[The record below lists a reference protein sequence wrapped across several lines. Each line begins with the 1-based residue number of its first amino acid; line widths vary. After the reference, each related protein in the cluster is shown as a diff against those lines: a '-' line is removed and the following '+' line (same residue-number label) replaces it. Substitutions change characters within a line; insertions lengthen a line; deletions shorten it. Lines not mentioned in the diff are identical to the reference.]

1 MDDGERTG
9 GKEGREGRKKERKRR
24 RRDRIHSPL
33 SGDSR
38 AIAFPFSFK
47 PSSAFLPTHPVPGVQ
62 STPFIMTMPVSLTK
76 DDPSCG
82 YKLPQDP
89 HIGFLP
95 SPLQNLT
102 VPSYLALNV
111 GKWRWIASFAGA

>member
-1 MDDGERTG
+1 M
-9 GKEGREGRKKERKRR
+9 
-24 RRDRIHSPL
+24 L
-33 SGDSR
+33 
-38 AIAFPFSFK
+38 FPF
-47 PSSAFLPTHPVPGVQ
+47 PSNPCFPPQVQ

-95 SPLQNLT
+95 SLLQNLT
-102 VPSYLALNV
+102 IPSYLALNV
-111 GKWRWIASFAGA
+111 GEWRWIASFPGDASPLTMTHFHDMVKNAAFKCNVVPFLSASCKK

>member
-1 MDDGERTG
+1 MEQGE
-9 GKEGREGRKKERKRR
+9 KKKRERERE
-24 RRDRIHSPL
+24 RDTRNPYR
-33 SGDSR
+33 GDSQ
-38 AIAFPFSFK
+38 AIAFPHSLETLGF
-47 PSSAFLPTHPVPGVQ
+47 TPVSGVQ

-89 HIGFLP
+89 HIGFLS

-102 VPSYLALNV
+102 IPSYPDSERRKMEMDCIV
-111 GKWRWIASFAGA
+111 RKCTTD